1 MTFTARE
8 RFIYHAAT
16 LMTLEIMHRKES
28 KSVTTMS
35 QKKTFDLIS
44 LFLKNRC
51 RKLTRVDVDKIYDDI
66 EEEVLLSGPVF
77 DMLRNQRKQRRI
89 GDDRQKRNQ
98 KSGNR

>member
-8 RFIYHAAT
+8 WFIYHAAT
-16 LMTLEIMHRKES
+16 LMTLEFLNRKRS

-51 RKLTRVDVDKIYDDI
+51 RKLTRDDVDKIYDDI

-77 DMLRNQRKQRRI
+77 DMAKKPKEKKEDWR
-89 GDDRQKRNQ
+89 
-98 KSGNR
+98 

>member
-16 LMTLEIMHRKES
+16 LMTLSYMHGKRS

-51 RKLTRVDVDKIYDDI
+51 RKLTRDDVDKIYDDI

-77 DMLRNQRKQRRI
+77 DMAKKPKEKKE
-89 GDDRQKRNQ
+89 DWK
-98 KSGNR
+98 